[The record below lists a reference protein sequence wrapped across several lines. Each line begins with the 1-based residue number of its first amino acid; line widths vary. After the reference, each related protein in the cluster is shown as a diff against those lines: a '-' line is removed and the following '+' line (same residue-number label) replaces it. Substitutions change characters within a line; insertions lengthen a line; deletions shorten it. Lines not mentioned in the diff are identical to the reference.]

1 MENRW
6 SNTIQ
11 SADTTLLLV
20 SWTSCKCNY
29 IKTKVINN
37 NIYLLIRVFQ
47 YRTKKLKKNYRSK
60 GYVKCILEFLHILF
74 HHGDKPSDSGT
85 SDEPTF

>member
-1 MENRW
+1 MAAFLPYLDMKYSIYILDKCFSLVMENRW

-47 YRTKKLKKNYRSK
+47 YRTKKLKKK
-60 GYVKCILEFLHILF
+60 L
-74 HHGDKPSDSGT
+74 
-85 SDEPTF
+85 